1 MVNAEITIPG
11 SKIPD
16 WFNHHDTKGKISF
29 EVPSSLYAKPLVWSF
44 YVVFGVAEEG
54 AHNGTV
60 GSCVANKLFP
70 GFFEMALEEDALD
83 SV

>member
-11 SKIPD
+11 RKIPD

-29 EVPSSLYAKPLVWSF
+29 EVPSQ
-44 YVVFGVAEEG
+44 VVGIK
-54 AHNGTV
+54 TV
-60 GSCVANKLFP
+60 PIRAVGLCVANNLFP
-70 GFFEMALEEDALD
+70 GFFEMALEEGALD